1 MENCIIIRK
10 KSYFH
15 TPMLELIIFDSM
27 LEENSFVD
35 LLTVVTSLSLGA
47 DGTLWR
53 TVLPK
58 PL

>member
-1 MENCIIIRK
+1 
-10 KSYFH
+10 
-15 TPMLELIIFDSM
+15 MLELIIFDSM
-27 LEENSFVD
+27 LEANSFVD